1 MATSEGRKPRQAGGY
16 VRISNDPLEEEK
28 GVTRQRE
35 DVEALAERLGWKVGK
50 IYPEND
56 TSAYKRKRIE
66 LPDGRHVWRVIRPE
80 FRQMLRDYQDGVID
94 GIIVYDLDRLARQPR
109 DLEDLIDLVDHY
121 RRPVVGV
128 TGSLDLMTDNGKA
141 MARVLMAMANKSS
154 ADTSRRVSRERVQRA
169 REGRS
174 LPPNRAF
181 GWEEDRLTRRPEE
194 AALIRKAVLGFTAG
208 ENWSSITR
216 MFMESGI
223 SPASGKTWYLTTIRN
238 MLLSPRVAGIVTYW
252 GRDGSPLVEDEYGAN
267 DSKRRGRI
275 STSPRDLAL
284 RDTDGQ
290 FVRGKWQQIVTV
302 EQWDAFVAEYERR
315 KEGKEFTSGR
325 TKKYLL
331 SGLLRC
337 ARPREDGTPCGRG
350 MVGVTGKHPTT
361 GKPRKFYKCPSK
373 NMGGCG
379 SCQRE
384 MTQLDQLIED
394 LLFLHLETNQ
404 PGEGDRVADGQLQA
418 EHPDAAKLADVQ
430 ARLKAMRE
438 GMRDGKVSP
447 ESFFAV
453 VPGLET
459 QERQLIASLS
469 KARRAQVDRDQR
481 RKSPEKVRAEWQAAT
496 VPGKRAILGQY
507 LRAVMVHPARPMGRS
522 FDHETIVPVWKPL
535 PQ

>member
-1 MATSEGRKPRQAGGY
+1 MAISNGRKPRQAGGY

-66 LPDGRHVWRVIRPE
+66 LPDGRHVWRVVRPE
-80 FRQMLRDYQDGVID
+80 FRQMLRDYEDGVID

-128 TGSLDLMTDNGKA
+128 TGSLDLMTENGKA

-154 ADTSRRVSRERVQRA
+154 ADTGRRVSRERIQRA

-181 GWEEDRLTRRPEE
+181 GWGEDRLSLRPEE
-194 AALIRKAVLGFTAG
+194 AALIRRAILGFTTG
-208 ENWSSITR
+208 ENWSSLTR
-216 MFMESGI
+216 MFIESGI
-223 SPASGKTWYLTTIRN
+223 PPVRAKVWYLPTIRN

-252 GRDGSPLVEDEYGAN
+252 GRDGSAQQDDEREAD
-267 DSKRRGRI
+267 DSKRRARI

-284 RDTDGQ
+284 RDENGAY
-290 FVRGKWQQIVTV
+290 VRAKWSPIVTV
-302 EQWDAFVAEYERR
+302 EQWEALVAEYERR
-315 KEGKEFTSGR
+315 KEGKEFTSGG

-337 ARPREDGTPCGRG
+337 SRPQEDGTPCGRG
-350 MVGVTGKHPTT
+350 MVGISGQI
-361 GKPRKFYKCPSK
+361 YKCPSK

-379 SCQRE
+379 SSQRE

-394 LLFLHLETNQ
+394 LLFLHLEQNQ
-404 PGEGDRVADGQLQA
+404 PAEPVQSLGQASDEQ
-418 EHPDAAKLADVQ
+418 PDTEQLDDVQ
-430 ARLKAMRE
+430 GRLRAMRE
-438 GMRDGKVSP
+438 GMRDGNVSP

-459 QERQLIASLS
+459 QEKQLIASLG
-469 KARRAQVDRDQR
+469 KARRVQADRSQRLKSPAQVRTD
-481 RKSPEKVRAEWQAAT
+481 WNAAT
-496 VPGKRAILGQY
+496 VAGKRAILGQY
-507 LRAVMVHPARPMGRS
+507 LQAVMVHPARPMGS
-522 FDHETIVPVWKPL
+522 EFDHEAFEPVWKPM
-535 PQ
+535 PR

>member
-1 MATSEGRKPRQAGGY
+1 MATSSGRKPRQAGGY

-35 DVEALAERLGWKVGK
+35 DVEELAGRLGWKVGK

-56 TSAYKRKRIE
+56 TSAYKRKQIE

-154 ADTSRRVSRERVQRA
+154 ADTARRVSRASIQRA
-169 REGRS
+169 REGKS

-181 GWEEDRLTRRPEE
+181 GWQEDRLTRRPKE

-216 MFMESGI
+216 MFIESGI
-223 SPASGKTWYLTTIRN
+223 TPASGKTWYLTTIRN

-252 GRDGSPLVEDEYGAN
+252 GRKGAPGEGDEYEADN
-267 DSKRRGRI
+267 AKRRARI

-284 RDTDGQ
+284 RDADGIY
-290 FVRGKWQQIVTV
+290 VRGAWQQIVTV
-302 EQWDAFVAEYERR
+302 AQWDAFVTEYERR
-315 KEGKEFTSGR
+315 REGKEFTSGR

-337 ARPREDGTPCGRG
+337 ARPKEDGTPCGRA
-350 MVGVTGKHPTT
+350 MVGVSGKHPRT
-361 GKPRKFYKCPSK
+361 GKPRKIYKCPSK

-379 SCQRE
+379 SSQRE

-394 LLFLHLETNQ
+394 LLFVHLEANQ
-404 PGEGDRVADGQLQA
+404 PIEADQA
-418 EHPDAAKLADVQ
+418 PDEARADYTDAAQLADVQ
-430 ARLKAMRE
+430 GRLKMMRE

-459 QERQLIASLS
+459 QEKQLIGSLS
-469 KARRAQVDRDQR
+469 KSRRVQADRDQR
-481 RKSPEKVRAEWQAAT
+481 LKSPEKARAEWDAAT
-496 VPGKRAILGQY
+496 IPGRRAILGQY
-507 LRAVMVHPARPMGRS
+507 LQAVMVHPARPMGRG
-522 FDHETIVPVWKPL
+522 FDHEAFAPVWKPM

>member
-35 DVEALAERLGWKVGK
+35 DVAELAERLGWTVGK

-56 TSAYKRKRIE
+56 TSAYKRRRIE

-154 ADTSRRVSRERVQRA
+154 ADTARRVSRASVQRA
-169 REGRS
+169 REGKS

-181 GWEEDRLTRRPEE
+181 GWEEDRLTRRPKE

-216 MFMESGI
+216 MFIASGI
-223 SPASGKTWYLTTIRN
+223 APASGTTWYLTTIRN
-238 MLLSPRVAGIVTYW
+238 MLLSPRVAGIVPYW
-252 GRDGSPLVEDEYGAN
+252 GRKGSPGDEDDYEADN
-267 DSKRRGRI
+267 SKRRARI

-284 RDTDGQ
+284 RDAEGEY
-290 FVRGKWQQIVTV
+290 VRGTWQRIVTV
-302 EQWDAFVAEYERR
+302 AQWDAFVTEYERR
-315 KEGKEFTSGR
+315 REGKEFTSGR

-337 ARPREDGTPCGRG
+337 ARPREDGTPCGRA
-350 MVGVTGKHPTT
+350 MVGISGKHPKT
-361 GKPRKFYKCPSK
+361 GKPRKMYKCPSK

-379 SCQRE
+379 SSQRE

-404 PGEGDRVADGQLQA
+404 PGEADQAPGEARA
-418 EHPDAAKLADVQ
+418 EHPDAAQLADVQ
-430 ARLKAMRE
+430 GRLKMMRE
-438 GMRDGKVSP
+438 GMRDGTVSP

-459 QERQLIASLS
+459 QEKQLISSLS
-469 KARRAQVDRDQR
+469 KARRTQTDRDQR
-481 RKSPEKVRAEWQAAT
+481 RRSPEKVRAEWEAAT

-507 LRAVMVHPARPMGRS
+507 LQAVMVHPARPMGRS
-522 FDHETIVPVWKPL
+522 FDHEAYAPVWKPL